1 MRSLSSREKLLI
13 YVLSSVAAGA
23 LIYTFIVAPL
33 LAPKTDKEGSSAG
46 GPERLR
52 RIERLSEEYKSIRQE
67 KTQITSQLDNKNEN
81 TSALI
86 QQWATSN
93 GIEKNIAYT
102 RRSQSTVQNKYI
114 RITTDV
120 KIDGVPFQ
128 PLIKFLNDVES
139 SQELIRL
146 QYIRINKALKG
157 TDNYDVQLKIDTFT
171 SNK

>member
-1 MRSLSSREKLLI
+1 MRSLSTREKILI

-23 LIYTFIVAPL
+23 LLYTFIISPL
-33 LAPKTDKEGSSAG
+33 LTPKTDGGVSG

-52 RIERLSEEYKSIRQE
+52 RMERLSEEYKSVKQD
-67 KTQITSQLDNKNEN
+67 KNQILSQLDNKNEN

-86 QQWATSN
+86 QQCASTN

-102 RRSQSTVQNKYI
+102 RRSQSTIQNKYN

-120 KIDGVPFQ
+120 KIDGVYFQ
-128 PLIKFLNDVES
+128 PLVKFLNDIES
-139 SQELIRL
+139 SPELVRL
-146 QYIRINKALKG
+146 QYVRITKALKG
-157 TDNYDVQLKIDTFT
+157 TNTYDVQLKIDTFT